1 MKADSIHTIAVL
13 GLGTMGHGIAHVFAA
28 AGYDV
33 RGFDDVAAARDS
45 LHSRARA
52 NLKQMATGGVVKKSV
67 IEPALARMKVF
78 STVEEAVTGADFVLE
93 AVREDLPTK
102 QALFPRLEKL
112 VSSKTILASN
122 TSTFPMTKIA
132 ARVKLPGRCIVMHWM
147 NPPHLVPLVEIV
159 SGRKTSAATVA
170 TTIELTRRLGKVPV
184 HVRKEVPGFII
195 NRVQVAMYREVFDLL
210 ANGVATAEDIDRA
223 ISSSMGFR
231 LAAIGPLQVCDFG
244 GLDIWR
250 KVIGEVVPKIRGDA
264 KVPKIL
270 NQLADAG
277 HHGPKTGR
285 GIYKYTPE
293 SIAAKRAD
301 RDKKF
306 LALAKLLYS

>member
-28 AGYDV
+28 AGYQV

-45 LHSRARA
+45 LHARSRT
-52 NLKQMATGGVVKKSV
+52 NMKQMADAGVLKESI
-67 IEPALARMKVF
+67 IEPALKRMKVF
-78 STVEEAVTGADFVLE
+78 ASVDEAVTGADFVLE

-102 QALFPRLEKL
+102 QALFPYIEKL
-112 VSSKTILASN
+112 VSPRTILASN

-132 ARVKLPGRCIVMHWM
+132 ARVKKPGRCIVMHWM

-159 SGRKTSAATVA
+159 SGKKTNAATVA
-170 TTIELTRRLGKVPV
+170 TTIDLTRRLNKVPV

-195 NRVQVAMYREVFDLL
+195 NRVQVAMYREVYDLL
-210 ANGVATAEDIDRA
+210 ANGVATAEDIDTA

-231 LAAIGPLQVCDFG
+231 LAAIGPLQVADFG
-244 GLDIWR
+244 GLDVWR
-250 KVIGEVVPKIRGDA
+250 KVINEVVPKIRGDA
-264 KVPKIL
+264 KVPKL
-270 NQLADAG
+270 LTQLVAKG
-277 HHGPKTGR
+277 HYGPKTGQ
-285 GIYKYTPE
+285 GIFKYTPE
-293 SIAAKRAD
+293 TIAAKRAD
-301 RDKKF
+301 RDRKF